1 MRDLVVAAFVSG
13 AMALLSSGGVVVA
26 ISRLRGACSSELV
39 AEDLSLDLG
48 ASNLVSS
55 DCRSSVLAVP
65 DFIGA
70 AVSVVGTV
78 GTVGRSD
85 RGVNVF
91 AGSAGSV
98 DVLVNVDVG
107 SVCLVETV
115 VQVAVC

>member
-13 AMALLSSGGVVVA
+13 AVALFSSGGVVVA

-91 AGSAGSV
+91 AGSV

>member
-13 AMALLSSGGVVVA
+13 AVALLSSGGVVVA

-91 AGSAGSV
+91 VGSV

-107 SVCLVETV
+107 SARLVETV

>member
-13 AMALLSSGGVVVA
+13 AVALLSSGGVVVA

-91 AGSAGSV
+91 AGSV
-98 DVLVNVDVG
+98 DVLVNVDIG

>member
-13 AMALLSSGGVVVA
+13 AVALLSSGGVVVA

-91 AGSAGSV
+91 AGSV

>member
-13 AMALLSSGGVVVA
+13 AVALLSSGGVVVA

-91 AGSAGSV
+91 AGSV

-107 SVCLVETV
+107 SVCLVEAV

>member
-91 AGSAGSV
+91 AGSV

>member
-13 AMALLSSGGVVVA
+13 AVALLSRGGVVVV

-55 DCRSSVLAVP
+55 DCRASVLAVP

-91 AGSAGSV
+91 AGSV
-98 DVLVNVDVG
+98 DVLVKVDVG

-115 VQVAVC
+115 IQVPVC

>member
-13 AMALLSSGGVVVA
+13 AVALLSSGGVVVA

-65 DFIGA
+65 DFIGD
-70 AVSVVGTV
+70 AVSVV

-91 AGSAGSV
+91 VGSV

-107 SVCLVETV
+107 SVRLVETV